1 MKYPQT
7 LQNLI
12 ECFKKLPGVGEKT
25 AERYALAM
33 LEAPKEKIEQLI
45 DALQLVS
52 NEIKRCP
59 ICGNLTDKQLCSI
72 CCDENRDNT
81 TICIVQQPKDVIAM
95 EKVKSYKGL
104 YHVLYGAISP
114 LKGILPEDLNI
125 ESLFSRIN
133 ENIKEVIIAT
143 NPTMEGDT
151 TALYLIKALKKY
163 PNITITKLANGLP
176 IGANLDYADEMTL
189 TRALDGRIKQ

>member
-1 MKYPQT
+1 MYPESIEK
-7 LQNLI
+7 LI
-12 ECFKKLPGVGEKT
+12 ECFKILPSVGNKT

-45 DALQLVS
+45 ETLQLVS

-133 ENIKEVIIAT
+133 ENIKEVIVAT

>member
-1 MKYPQT
+1 MYPESIEK
-7 LQNLI
+7 LI
-12 ECFKKLPGVGEKT
+12 ECFKILPSVGNKT

-45 DALQLVS
+45 EVLQLVS

>member
-1 MKYPQT
+1 MYPESIEK
-7 LQNLI
+7 LI
-12 ECFKKLPGVGEKT
+12 ECFKILPSVGNKT

-45 DALQLVS
+45 EALHLVS

>member
-1 MKYPQT
+1 MYPESIEK
-7 LQNLI
+7 LI
-12 ECFKKLPGVGEKT
+12 ECFKILPSVGNKT

-45 DALQLVS
+45 ETLQLVS

-163 PNITITKLANGLP
+163 PTITITKLANGLP

>member
-1 MKYPQT
+1 MSLLRTPFTNDYET
-7 LQNLI
+7 
-12 ECFKKLPGVGEKT
+12 KLNYFNTNYSEDKSGIINTYE
-25 AERYALAM
+25 
-33 LEAPKEKIEQLI
+33 EKIEQLI
-45 DALQLVS
+45 EALQLVS

>member
-1 MKYPQT
+1 MYPESIEK
-7 LQNLI
+7 LI
-12 ECFKKLPGVGEKT
+12 ECFKILPSVGNKT

-45 DALQLVS
+45 EALQLVS

-125 ESLFSRIN
+125 ESLFSRIY

>member
-1 MKYPQT
+1 MYPESIEK
-7 LQNLI
+7 LI
-12 ECFKKLPGVGEKT
+12 ECFKILPSVGNKT

-45 DALQLVS
+45 ETLHLVS

-176 IGANLDYADEMTL
+176 IGANLDYADETTL

>member
-1 MKYPQT
+1 MYPESIEK
-7 LQNLI
+7 LI
-12 ECFKKLPGVGEKT
+12 ECFKILPSVGNKT

-45 DALQLVS
+45 EALQLVS

-143 NPTMEGDT
+143 NPTLEGDT

>member
-1 MKYPQT
+1 MLCQAF
-7 LQNLI
+7 L
-12 ECFKKLPGVGEKT
+12 FFSKL
-25 AERYALAM
+25 Y
-33 LEAPKEKIEQLI
+33 IF
-45 DALQLVS
+45 
-52 NEIKRCP
+52 
-59 ICGNLTDKQLCSI
+59 SI

>member
-1 MKYPQT
+1 MYPESIEK
-7 LQNLI
+7 LI
-12 ECFKKLPGVGEKT
+12 ECFKILPSVGNKT

-45 DALQLVS
+45 EALQLVS

-125 ESLFSRIN
+125 DSLFSRIN

>member
-1 MKYPQT
+1 MYPESIEK
-7 LQNLI
+7 LI
-12 ECFKKLPGVGEKT
+12 ECFKILPSVGNKT

-45 DALQLVS
+45 EALQLVS

-59 ICGNLTDKQLCSI
+59 ICGNLTDKQLCTI

>member
-1 MKYPQT
+1 MYPESIEK
-7 LQNLI
+7 LI
-12 ECFKKLPGVGEKT
+12 ECFKILPSVGNKT

-45 DALQLVS
+45 EALHLVS

-81 TICIVQQPKDVIAM
+81 TICIVQQPKDVITM

>member
-1 MKYPQT
+1 MYPESIEK
-7 LQNLI
+7 LI
-12 ECFKKLPGVGEKT
+12 ECFKILPSVGNKT
-25 AERYALAM
+25 AERYALAI

-45 DALQLVS
+45 EALQLVS

>member
-1 MKYPQT
+1 MYPESIEK
-7 LQNLI
+7 LI
-12 ECFKKLPGVGEKT
+12 ECFKILPSVGNKT

-33 LEAPKEKIEQLI
+33 LEAPKEKVEQLI
-45 DALQLVS
+45 EALHLVS

>member
-1 MKYPQT
+1 MYPESIEK
-7 LQNLI
+7 LI
-12 ECFKKLPGVGEKT
+12 ECFKILPSVGNKT
-25 AERYALAM
+25 AEIYALAM

-45 DALQLVS
+45 ETLQLVS

-125 ESLFSRIN
+125 ESMFSRIN

>member
-1 MKYPQT
+1 MYPESIEK
-7 LQNLI
+7 LI
-12 ECFKKLPGVGEKT
+12 ECFKILPSVGNKT

-45 DALQLVS
+45 ETLQLVS

-72 CCDENRDNT
+72 CSDENRDTT

>member
-1 MKYPQT
+1 MYPESIEK
-7 LQNLI
+7 LI
-12 ECFKKLPGVGEKT
+12 ECFKILPSVGNKT

-133 ENIKEVIIAT
+133 ENIKEIIIST
-143 NPTMEGDT
+143 NPTMEGNT

>member
-1 MKYPQT
+1 MYPESIEK
-7 LQNLI
+7 LI
-12 ECFKKLPGVGEKT
+12 ECFKILPSVGNKT

-45 DALQLVS
+45 EALQLVS

-189 TRALDGRIKQ
+189 THALSDRRKM

>member
-1 MKYPQT
+1 
-7 LQNLI
+7 
-12 ECFKKLPGVGEKT
+12 
-25 AERYALAM
+25 
-33 LEAPKEKIEQLI
+33 
-45 DALQLVS
+45 
-52 NEIKRCP
+52 
-59 ICGNLTDKQLCSI
+59 
-72 CCDENRDNT
+72 
-81 TICIVQQPKDVIAM
+81 M

>member
-1 MKYPQT
+1 MYPESIEK
-7 LQNLI
+7 LI
-12 ECFKKLPGVGEKT
+12 ECFKILPSVGNKT

-33 LEAPKEKIEQLI
+33 LEAPKEKVEQLI
-45 DALQLVS
+45 EALQLVS

-163 PNITITKLANGLP
+163 HNITITKLANGLP

>member
-1 MKYPQT
+1 MYPESIEK
-7 LQNLI
+7 LI
-12 ECFKKLPGVGEKT
+12 ECFKILPSVGNKT

-45 DALQLVS
+45 ETLQIVS

>member
-1 MKYPQT
+1 MYPESIEK
-7 LQNLI
+7 LI
-12 ECFKKLPGVGEKT
+12 ECFKILPSVGNKT

-45 DALQLVS
+45 ETLHLVS

-163 PNITITKLANGLP
+163 PNITITKLENGLP

>member
-1 MKYPQT
+1 MYPESIEK
-7 LQNLI
+7 LI
-12 ECFKKLPGVGEKT
+12 ECFKILPSVGNKT

-45 DALQLVS
+45 ETLQLVS

>member
-1 MKYPQT
+1 MYPKSIEK
-7 LQNLI
+7 LI
-12 ECFKKLPGVGEKT
+12 ECFKILPSVGNKT

-45 DALQLVS
+45 EALHLVS

>member
-1 MKYPQT
+1 MYPESIEK
-7 LQNLI
+7 LI
-12 ECFKKLPGVGEKT
+12 ECFKILPSVGNKT

-45 DALQLVS
+45 EALQLVS

-81 TICIVQQPKDVIAM
+81 TICIVQQPKDVIAI

>member
-1 MKYPQT
+1 MYPESIEK
-7 LQNLI
+7 LI
-12 ECFKKLPGVGEKT
+12 ECFKILPSVGNKT

-45 DALQLVS
+45 EALQLVS

-125 ESLFSRIN
+125 ESLFIRIN

>member
-1 MKYPQT
+1 MYPESIEK
-7 LQNLI
+7 LI
-12 ECFKKLPGVGEKT
+12 ECFKILPSVGNKT
-25 AERYALAM
+25 DERYALAM

-45 DALQLVS
+45 ETLHLVS

>member
-1 MKYPQT
+1 MYPESIEK
-7 LQNLI
+7 LI
-12 ECFKKLPGVGEKT
+12 ECFKILPSVGNKT

-45 DALQLVS
+45 EALQLVS

>member
-1 MKYPQT
+1 MYPESIEK
-7 LQNLI
+7 LI
-12 ECFKKLPGVGEKT
+12 ECFKILPSVGNKT

-45 DALQLVS
+45 ETLQLVS

-95 EKVKSYKGL
+95 EKLKSYKGL

>member
-1 MKYPQT
+1 MYPESIEK
-7 LQNLI
+7 LI
-12 ECFKKLPGVGEKT
+12 ECFKILPSVGNKT

-45 DALQLVS
+45 EALQLVS

-104 YHVLYGAISP
+104 SHVLYGAISP

-151 TALYLIKALKKY
+151 TALYLIKALKQY

>member
-1 MKYPQT
+1 MYPESIEK
-7 LQNLI
+7 LI
-12 ECFKKLPGVGEKT
+12 ECFKILPSVGNKT

-45 DALQLVS
+45 ETLQLVS

-163 PNITITKLANGLP
+163 PNITIIKLANGLP

>member
-1 MKYPQT
+1 MYPESIEK
-7 LQNLI
+7 LI
-12 ECFKKLPGVGEKT
+12 ECFKILPSVGNKT

-33 LEAPKEKIEQLI
+33 LEAPKEKVEQLI
-45 DALQLVS
+45 EALQLVS
-52 NEIKRCP
+52 KEIKRCP

>member
-1 MKYPQT
+1 MYPESIEK
-7 LQNLI
+7 LI
-12 ECFKKLPGVGEKT
+12 ECFKILPSVGNKT

-45 DALQLVS
+45 EALHLVS

-176 IGANLDYADEMTL
+176 IGANLDNADEMTL